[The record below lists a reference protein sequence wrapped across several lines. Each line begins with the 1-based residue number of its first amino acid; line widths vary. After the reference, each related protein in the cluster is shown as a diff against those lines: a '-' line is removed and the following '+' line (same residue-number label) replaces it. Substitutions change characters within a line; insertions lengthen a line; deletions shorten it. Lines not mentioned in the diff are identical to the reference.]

1 MSIISYLFSKSN
13 NYLSFFDKK
22 ILKVDLMRVNT
33 CVFVKN
39 TEKNTCVFVQI
50 EEKNTC
56 VFVKALISSL

>member
-22 ILKVDLMRVNT
+22 ILKVDLLKKNT

-39 TEKNTCVFVQI
+39 TEKNTCVFVKI
-50 EEKNTC
+50 EGKNTC
-56 VFVKALISSL
+56 VFVKGLVQ